1 MTLYSF
7 VLFAHITAV
16 LAMFACLSVEVLSL
30 FRLRRASTLSEVQ
43 LWIEPVPS
51 LSRIALGSLLV
62 ILLTGVFLTIQI
74 SGFGLAWLKVTI
86 AAFLLMAPLG
96 AVSGRR
102 IRYVQRLSANGKIN
116 QSEILDLLRH
126 PFLKISLAI
135 RIAAFLGIVL
145 LMTAKPRL
153 PESLAI
159 AGGSVVLGLVSAFLI
174 PSGRSTRS
182 APRTHLTAR

>member
-1 MTLYSF
+1 MTFYSF
-7 VLFAHITAV
+7 VLFAHIAAV

-30 FRLRRASTLSEVQ
+30 FRLRRSSTLSEVQ
-43 LWIEPVPS
+43 LWIEPVPG

-102 IRYVQRLSANGKIN
+102 IRYVQRLSAKGKMN

-135 RIAAFLGIVL
+135 RIAVFLGIVL
-145 LMTAKPRL
+145 LMTAKPGL
-153 PESLAI
+153 GESLAI
-159 AGGSVVLGLVSAFLI
+159 AGGSVVLGLASAFLI

-182 APRTHLTAR
+182 APKTHLTAQ

>member
-7 VLFAHITAV
+7 VLFAHITGV
-16 LAMFACLSVEVLSL
+16 LAMFACLSLEVLSL
-30 FRLRRASTLSEVQ
+30 SRLRRASTLSEVQ
-43 LWIEPVPS
+43 LWIEPVPR

-62 ILLTGVFLTIQI
+62 ILLTGVFLTIQM

-96 AVSGRR
+96 AASGRR
-102 IRYVQRLSANGKIN
+102 IGYVQRLSGNGKMN
-116 QSEILDLLRH
+116 QSEILDLLRR

-135 RIAAFLGIVL
+135 RIAVFLGIVL
-145 LMTAKPRL
+145 LMTAKPGL

-159 AGGSVVLGLVSAFLI
+159 AGGSVVLGLASAFLI
-174 PSGRSTRS
+174 PSGRSTLS
-182 APRTHLTAR
+182 APRTHPTAQ

>member
-16 LAMFACLSVEVLSL
+16 LAMFACLSLEVLSF

-51 LSRIALGSLLV
+51 FSRIALGSLLV
-62 ILLTGVFLTIQI
+62 ILLTGVFLTMQM

-102 IRYVQRLSANGKIN
+102 TRYAQRLSTNGKMT

-126 PFLKISLAI
+126 PVLKISLAI
-135 RIAAFLGIVL
+135 RIAMFLGIVL
-145 LMTAKPRL
+145 LMTAKPGL
-153 PESLAI
+153 LESLAI
-159 AGGSVVLGLVSAFLI
+159 AGGSVVLGLASAFLI
-174 PSGRSTRS
+174 PSGRSTVP
-182 APRTHLTAR
+182 APRTT

>member
-16 LAMFACLSVEVLSL
+16 LAMFACLSLEVLSL

-43 LWIEPVPS
+43 LWLEPVPR

-62 ILLTGVFLTIQI
+62 ILLTGVFLTIQM
-74 SGFGLAWLKVTI
+74 SGFGLTWLKVTI

-102 IRYVQRLSANGKIN
+102 IRYVQRLSANGKMN

-126 PFLKISLAI
+126 PFLRLSLAM
-135 RIAAFLGIVL
+135 RIAVFLGIVL
-145 LMTAKPRL
+145 LMTAKPGL
-153 PESLAI
+153 PESLII
-159 AGGSVVLGLVSAFLI
+159 AGGSVVLGLASAFLI
-174 PSGRSTRS
+174 PSGRSTLS
-182 APRTHLTAR
+182 ARRTT

>member
-7 VLFAHITAV
+7 ALFTHITAV
-16 LAMFACLSVEVLSL
+16 LAMFACLSLEVLSL

-62 ILLTGVFLTIQI
+62 ILLTGVVLTIQM
-74 SGFGLAWLKVTI
+74 SGFGLAWLTVTI
-86 AAFLLMAPLG
+86 AAFLLMAPLA
-96 AVSGRR
+96 AVSSRR

-116 QSEILDLLRH
+116 QSEILHLLQQ

-135 RIAAFLGIVL
+135 RIAVFLAIVL
-145 LMTAKPRL
+145 LMTAKPGL
-153 PESLAI
+153 AESLAI
-159 AGGSVVLGLVSAFLI
+159 VGGSVVLGLASALLI
-174 PSGRSTRS
+174 PSGRSTLS
-182 APRTHLTAR
+182 APRTHPTAQ

>member
-16 LAMFACLSVEVLSL
+16 LAMFACLSLEVVSL
-30 FRLRRASTLSEVQ
+30 FRLRRASTLSEVP
-43 LWIEPVPS
+43 LWIEPAPS

-62 ILLTGVFLTIQI
+62 ILLTGVFLTIQM

-102 IRYVQRLSANGKIN
+102 IRYVQQRLSANG
-116 QSEILDLLRH
+116 
-126 PFLKISLAI
+126 
-135 RIAAFLGIVL
+135 
-145 LMTAKPRL
+145 
-153 PESLAI
+153 
-159 AGGSVVLGLVSAFLI
+159 
-174 PSGRSTRS
+174 
-182 APRTHLTAR
+182 

>member
-16 LAMFACLSVEVLSL
+16 LAMFACLSLEVLSL

-43 LWIEPVPS
+43 LWIEQFPS

-62 ILLTGVFLTIQI
+62 ILLTGVFLTIQM

-102 IRYVQRLSANGKIN
+102 IRYVQRLSANGKMN

-135 RIAAFLGIVL
+135 RIAVFLGIVL
-145 LMTAKPRL
+145 LMTAKPGL

-159 AGGSVVLGLVSAFLI
+159 ARWVCCSWIGFSLSYPQRTVHAIG
-174 PSGRSTRS
+174 
-182 APRTHLTAR
+182 PRTHLTAQ

>member
-1 MTLYSF
+1 M
-7 VLFAHITAV
+7 
-16 LAMFACLSVEVLSL
+16 
-30 FRLRRASTLSEVQ
+30 
-43 LWIEPVPS
+43 
-51 LSRIALGSLLV
+51 
-62 ILLTGVFLTIQI
+62 

-135 RIAAFLGIVL
+135 RIAVFLGIVL
-145 LMTAKPRL
+145 LMTAKPGL
-153 PESLAI
+153 GESLAI
-159 AGGSVVLGLVSAFLI
+159 AGGSVVLGLRPPFLI
-174 PSGRSTRS
+174 PTARPTPS
-182 APRTHLTAR
+182 APRPP

>member
-1 MTLYSF
+1 MTLYSL

-16 LAMFACLSVEVLSL
+16 LAMFACFSLEVLSL
-30 FRLRRASTLSEVQ
+30 FRLRRASSLSEVQ
-43 LWIEPVPS
+43 LWIEPVPR
-51 LSRIALGSLLV
+51 LSRVALGSLLV
-62 ILLTGVFLTIQI
+62 ILLTGVFLTIQM

-102 IRYVQRLSANGKIN
+102 IRYVQRLSANAKIT

-126 PFLKISLAI
+126 PFLKISLTI
-135 RIAAFLGIVL
+135 RIAVFLGIVL
-145 LMTAKPRL
+145 LMTAKPGL

-159 AGGSVVLGLVSAFLI
+159 AAGSVVLGLASAFVI
-174 PSGRSTRS
+174 PSGRSTLS
-182 APRTHLTAR
+182 ASRTT

>member
-30 FRLRRASTLSEVQ
+30 FRLRRASALSEVQ

-62 ILLTGVFLTIQI
+62 ILLTGAFLTIQM
-74 SGFGLAWLKVTI
+74 SGFGLTWLKVTI

-102 IRYVQRLSANGKIN
+102 TRYVQRLSANGKMN

-126 PFLKISLAI
+126 PVLKVSLAI
-135 RIAAFLGIVL
+135 RIAMFLGIVL
-145 LMTAKPRL
+145 LMTAKPGL
-153 PESLAI
+153 LESLAI
-159 AGGSVVLGLVSAFLI
+159 AGGSVVLGLASAFLI
-174 PSGRSTRS
+174 PSGRSTLP
-182 APRTHLTAR
+182 APRTT